1 MNPRKIM
8 SAGILILPLT
18 VAACGSSSGSGTSGL
33 KGGEADNVRSAAEQ
47 VITNPKQACA
57 LLTAAALR
65 AYTNTTG
72 AAAKSACKAQVQQS
86 RLPAS
91 ANVVVMT
98 LHGDVATAA
107 YSTPVGNVGAMAL
120 KKVNGTWLMDQVR
133 LITPR

>member
-1 MNPRKIM
+1 MLM
-8 SAGILILPLT
+8 LVLSLAL
-18 VAACGSSSGSGTSGL
+18 AACGSSSNSGTSGL
-33 KGGEADNVRSAAEQ
+33 KGGEADKVRTAAEQ

-65 AYTNTTG
+65 AYTNHTG
-72 AAAKSACKAQVQQS
+72 AAAQASCKAQVQQS

-133 LITPR
+133 VITPR